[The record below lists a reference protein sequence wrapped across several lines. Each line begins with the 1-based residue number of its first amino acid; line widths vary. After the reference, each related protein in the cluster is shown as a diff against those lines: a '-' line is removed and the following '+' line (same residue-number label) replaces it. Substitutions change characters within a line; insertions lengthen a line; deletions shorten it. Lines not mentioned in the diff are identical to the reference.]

1 MVYLTVEIVEAS
13 QEQVVITDKGLKAS
27 AIQGNTGENYAVNL
41 EFYADIDVSECKQQK
56 TDRYLFFTLK
66 KLEKDQ
72 PYWPRLLKAGKP
84 HYVHTD
90 FSRWKDE
97 DEEDEEAAP
106 FPGFGGGFP
115 GMGGAGD
122 MDFSKFDMGDDDGE
136 GESHSDEGEN
146 ASESSGEDD
155 PYQKTSQS
163 ALVEDQ

>member
-1 MVYLTVEIVEAS
+1 MVYLTIEIVEAT
-13 QEQVVITDKGLKAS
+13 QEQIVITDKGLKAS
-27 AIQGNTGENYAVNL
+27 AIQGNTGESYAVNL

-56 TDRYLFFTLK
+56 TDRHLFFTLK

-72 PYWPRLLKAGKP
+72 PYWPRLLKTGKP

-90 FSRWKDE
+90 FSLWKDE

-106 FPGFGGGFP
+106 FPGFAGGFP

-122 MDFSKFDMGDDDGE
+122 MDFSNFGMGDDGE
-136 GESHSDEGEN
+136 EEDNSDEGERI
-146 ASESSGEDD
+146 SESSVEED